1 MRTRARGQQAEEFR
15 AQALV
20 PAQATRDEWRQE
32 QNRCVG
38 QQAGNRNG
46 HNHLPTRRCESQ
58 DSSRLKELMVLWEG
72 GVGGGIGTDC
82 LDIFVGVWAS
92 RGGGWTASGR
102 KTRMVR

>member
-1 MRTRARGQQAEEFR
+1 MRGQH
-15 AQALV
+15 
-20 PAQATRDEWRQE
+20 P
-32 QNRCVG
+32 
-38 QQAGNRNG
+38 GNRNG

-58 DSSRLKELMVLWEG
+58 DSSRLKELMVLREG